1 MIDYDDCVIMNK
13 EMFHIR
19 GKKTKEQRKMEYY
32 SAYLTEQ
39 TLFAYG
45 DHYEFF
51 RTYDRKS
58 KQWITSKISFSRL
71 LHDFRVERI
80 EEEEAVKITG
90 NKLPEKE
97 YREYCDMISGSK

>member
-13 EMFHIR
+13 ETFHIR
-19 GKKTKEQRKMEYY
+19 EKKMKEQRKIEYY

-80 EEEEAVKITG
+80 EEEEAVTITG
-90 NKLPEKE
+90 NNLPETE